1 MAKLITMLRAQTR
14 TSGLTI
20 EADAAH
26 PNKLKFKGILT
37 RLDEP
42 STKPPQGSME
52 HLIQMPSDVAKKRL
66 ETLIGMGVNYAENLD
81 AHEITHKVGVI
92 EKAWI
97 KGNAL
102 WVSGYVWVGDF
113 PDAEKVLSTKGL
125 GMSMELTHVLVE
137 DRDADPWVLKD
148 FVFTGATFLRKTNA
162 AYFDTEAIAASASTS
177 IFITTE
183 AAMPKTNATTR
194 AGSKKPVIK
203 LSAQEIK
210 LANLTAASASAS
222 ITKALGT
229 PLASIAASLD
239 RSNKVNEEILARLNA
254 EGDDEDDDD
263 TMASGDGDDDDNDV
277 LDEKGTKVKAGKK
290 KPAKKDDDDS
300 DDDFDE
306 DEDDP
311 DGDDDDDEDDDDV
324 DSSNALV
331 DAATETG
338 TDPDAGDCDEPGHVN
353 EDAEDRGNTT
363 TLEDKQGPI
372 KSAKMA
378 AAKYKKAA
386 GKWKTKALKF
396 SGLAKSL
403 QAENARLRAKAEAAG
418 TKVSAASREA
428 VRQTLTSSALTI
440 LTKNGMDA
448 GDLRASGQALSTEE
462 VDAMLKNLPHPLEV
476 EDRIAFKRELQAAGL
491 MVVTAAR
498 KTRA

>member
-277 LDEKGTKVKAGKK
+277 LDE
-290 KPAKKDDDDS
+290 
-300 DDDFDE
+300 